1 MFAMPKCFAPLRVL
15 ALVAGLVPLPA
26 FADMPL
32 TYVSD
37 GKALFHLSAP
47 DFWQVRSGGLRAL
60 KPPGSEEARLIN
72 RVIGF
77 EPEAE
82 PGVWVGF
89 MSPNGVSTFAQA
101 EEYLRNI
108 GKSVVSDPELREQ
121 SRIRVGGLPAAR
133 YAGTGRRNGRAVAFT
148 AVLVDLPGKRVAI
161 SLAVVEAGARPELV
175 EDINAI
181 YASFRAAN

>member
-1 MFAMPKCFAPLRVL
+1 MPRSLKSLRWL
-15 ALVAGLVPLPA
+15 ALVASLLPMSA
-26 FADMPL
+26 VADMPL

-37 GKALFHLSAP
+37 GEALFHLKAP
-47 DFWQVRSGGLRAL
+47 DFWQVRSGGPRAL
-60 KPPGSEEARLIN
+60 TPPGSEEARLIN
-72 RVIGF
+72 RVIGL

-121 SRIRVGGLPAAR
+121 NSIRVGGLPAAR
-133 YAGTGRRNGRAVAFT
+133 YAGTGRRNGRAVEFT
-148 AVLVDLPGKRVAI
+148 AVLVDLPGSRVAI
-161 SLAVVEAGARPELV
+161 SLAVVEAVARPELV

>member
-1 MFAMPKCFAPLRVL
+1 MPRCFHPLGGFAL
-15 ALVAGLVPLPA
+15 ALALLPLPA
-26 FADMPL
+26 RAEMPL
-32 TYVSD
+32 TYVSE

-47 DFWQVRSGGLRAL
+47 DFWQVRSGGPRAL
-60 KPPGSEEARLIN
+60 TPPGEEEARLIN

-108 GKSVVSDPELREQ
+108 GKSVVSDPVLREQ
-121 SRIRVGGLPAAR
+121 SRIRIGGLPAAR
-133 YAGTGRRNGRAVAFT
+133 YAGNGRRDGRAVEFT
-148 AVLVDLPGKRVAI
+148 AVLVDLPGNRVAI
-161 SLAVVEAGARPELV
+161 SLAVIEAGARPELV

-181 YASFRAAN
+181 YASFRAAQ

>member
-1 MFAMPKCFAPLRVL
+1 MPKSFAPLRAL
-15 ALVAGLVPLPA
+15 ALALAASLLPLPA
-26 FADMPL
+26 TADMPL

-37 GKALFHLSAP
+37 GRALFHLSAP
-47 DFWQVRSGGLRAL
+47 DFWQVRSGGPRAL
-60 KPPGSEEARLIN
+60 TPPGSDEARLIN

-101 EEYLRNI
+101 EDYLRNI

-121 SRIRVGGLPAAR
+121 SRIRIGGLPAAR
-133 YAGTGRRNGRAVAFT
+133 YVGTGRRDGKAVAFT
-148 AVLVDLPGKRVAI
+148 AVLVDLPGSRVAI
-161 SLAVVEAGARPELV
+161 SLAVVETGARPELV
-175 EDINAI
+175 EDINSI

>member
-1 MFAMPKCFAPLRVL
+1 MPRSLYSLRWL
-15 ALVAGLVPLPA
+15 ALVASLLPMSA
-26 FADMPL
+26 VADMPL

-37 GKALFHLSAP
+37 GEALFHLNAP
-47 DFWQVRSGGLRAL
+47 DFWQVRSGGPRAL
-60 KPPGSEEARLIN
+60 TPPGSEEARLIN
-72 RVIGF
+72 RVIGL

-121 SRIRVGGLPAAR
+121 NSIRVGGLPAAR
-133 YAGTGRRNGRAVAFT
+133 YAGTGRRNGRAVEFT
-148 AVLVDLPGKRVAI
+148 AILVDLPGNRVAI
-161 SLAVVEAGARPELV
+161 SLTVVEAVARPELV

>member
-1 MFAMPKCFAPLRVL
+1 MPKSFAPLRAL
-15 ALVAGLVPLPA
+15 ALALAASLLPLPA
-26 FADMPL
+26 TADMPL

-37 GKALFHLSAP
+37 GRALFHLSAP
-47 DFWQVRSGGLRAL
+47 DFWQVRSGGPRAL
-60 KPPGSEEARLIN
+60 TPPGSDEARLIN

-101 EEYLRNI
+101 EDYLRNI

-121 SRIRVGGLPAAR
+121 SRIRIGGLPAAR
-133 YAGTGRRNGRAVAFT
+133 YVGTGRRDGNAVAFT
-148 AVLVDLPGKRVAI
+148 AVLVDLPGSRVAI
-161 SLAVVEAGARPELV
+161 SLAVVEMGARPELV
-175 EDINAI
+175 EDINSI